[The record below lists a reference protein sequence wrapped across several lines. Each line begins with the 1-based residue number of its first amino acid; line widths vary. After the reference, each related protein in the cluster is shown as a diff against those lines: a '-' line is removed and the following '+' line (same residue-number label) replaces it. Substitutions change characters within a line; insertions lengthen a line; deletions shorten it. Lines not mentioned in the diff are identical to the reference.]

1 MSGHCCSS
9 NVRFEGLSPAYKRA
23 LIAVIAINGAMFVTE
38 LAGSAAAGSQALQ
51 ADSLD
56 FLGDTMTYAISLAVI
71 GKSLRIRSTAAIA
84 KGISL
89 SVMAAFVF
97 GATIWRVFYLGIP
110 SAPIMGGIGMLALVA
125 NLASVLI
132 LLKYRDG
139 DANVRSVWLCS
150 RNDAIGNVVVV
161 AAAGGV
167 FATQTGWPDVM
178 VAGLM
183 AGLFLWSSVSILRQA
198 LDEWKSGE
206 VSLEPAM
213 AEQGVKPGHGH

>member
-9 NVRFEGLSPAYKRA
+9 DVRFDGVSRAYKRA
-23 LIAVIAINGAMFVTE
+23 LLAVIAINGAMFVTE

-71 GKSLRIRSTAAIA
+71 GKSIRVRSTAAIA

-89 SVMAAFVF
+89 SLMAAFVF
-97 GATIWRVFYLGIP
+97 GATIWRVFCLGFP
-110 SAPIMGGIGMLALVA
+110 SAPIMGSIGMLALAA

-132 LLKYRDG
+132 LLRYRDG

-167 FATQTGWPDVM
+167 FATQTGWPDVL

-198 LDEWKSGE
+198 FEEWRTGGNTADVAVPE
-206 VSLEPAM
+206 
-213 AEQGVKPGHGH
+213 HGHSH

>member
-9 NVRFEGLSPAYKRA
+9 NVRFEGLSPAYRRA
-23 LIAVIAINGAMFVTE
+23 LLAVIAINGAMFVTE

-71 GKSLRIRSTAAIA
+71 GKSIRVRSLAAIA

-89 SVMAAFVF
+89 SLMAAFVF
-97 GATIWRVFYLGIP
+97 GATLWRVLYLGVP
-110 SAPIMGGIGMLALVA
+110 SASIMGGIGTLALAA

-150 RNDAIGNVVVV
+150 RNDAIGNLVVV

-167 FATQTGWPDVM
+167 FATRTGWPDVM

-198 LDEWKSGE
+198 IEEWKSAD
-206 VSLEPAM
+206 VALEPALP
-213 AEQGVKPGHGH
+213 EQGAGHGR